1 MLCYPLYFGASIH
14 SAVHHRFCLK
24 TCIKLKQQNLY
35 CHLIGYC
42 HFPGVYLPRTTV
54 IVSSHHLCLHIWEV
68 PKALPKARCRKS
80 CGKAAQGSLPGV
92 PCHTPGGKWG
102 TEWLS
107 KTKLLLSCKVS
118 HSLQHLPS
126 THPNNQGFISPA
138 HWKDWLY
145 LLGWICSCLGLVIY
159 THGKCSKS
167 RGLLCSDINYSHF
180 TQPEMS
186 V

>member
-42 HFPGVYLPRTTV
+42 HFPGVYLPRTTA

-68 PKALPKARCRKS
+68 PKALPKARCRKL

-92 PCHTPGGKWG
+92 PCHTPGVGNEALNGSAKPSFSSPAKCH
-102 TEWLS
+102 TACS
-107 KTKLLLSCKVS
+107 IYPAHIPIMKVS
-118 HSLQHLPS
+118 FPQLTERTDCISWA
-126 THPNNQGFISPA
+126 GFA
-138 HWKDWLY
+138 AA
-145 LLGWICSCLGLVIY
+145 LGL
-159 THGKCSKS
+159 S
-167 RGLLCSDINYSHF
+167 F
-180 TQPEMS
+180 TPMESAPNQEACFAQI
-186 V
+186 